1 MPFSSPLAERD
12 PKDAELQVPGHL
24 TVDSL
29 TAHSESTSS
38 TLLYLLLS
46 LLALPSSTLSHAA
59 SHLGAA
65 QTFTTLLR
73 ALPFHAK
80 NGRMVVPAEIT
91 AKHGVVQ
98 EEVFRRGPAAQ
109 GINDAVFEF
118 ATLANDH
125 IITARNMLQQEGLPR
140 EAMPVF
146 LVGVSVLV
154 RSFRVIRLIYCVP
167 FGRRC
172 QCQVFSS
179 NWKELTLM
187 FSTLECR

>member
-1 MPFSSPLAERD
+1 M
-12 PKDAELQVPGHL
+12 
-24 TVDSL
+24 
-29 TAHSESTSS
+29 
-38 TLLYLLLS
+38 LYLLLS

-80 NGRMVVPAEIT
+80 DGRMVVPAEIT

-109 GINDAVFEF
+109 GIDDAVFEF

-167 FGRRC
+167 FGRRY

-179 NWKELTLM
+179 DWKKLTLM